1 MQHNTISMQLS
12 HYHMAD
18 LAAYP
23 GGVQS
28 KPIHSLKLLLELGEG
43 EGGTLAAHNPTEISY
58 IIFTVNRG
66 GLLPL

>member
-1 MQHNTISMQLS
+1 
-12 HYHMAD
+12 MAD

-28 KPIHSLKLLLELGEG
+28 KPIHCLKLLLGG
-43 EGGTLAAHNPTEISY
+43 GGGGGTLAAHNPTEISY
-58 IIFTVNRG
+58 IIFTVNSG